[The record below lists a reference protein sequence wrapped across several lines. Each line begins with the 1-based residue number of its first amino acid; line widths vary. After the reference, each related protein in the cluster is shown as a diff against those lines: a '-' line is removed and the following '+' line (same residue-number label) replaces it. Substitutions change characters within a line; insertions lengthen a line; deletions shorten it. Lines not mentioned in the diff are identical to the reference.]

1 MMMNKKSLVI
11 KSIIF
16 GLIIL
21 ASINVGVAPKN
32 IPESKIVT
40 LADHGQTITLQ
51 VNETFLLNWE
61 KGMIGTSQ

>member
-21 ASINVGVAPKN
+21 ASINVGVAPKKY
-32 IPESKIVT
+32 PGK
-40 LADHGQTITLQ
+40 
-51 VNETFLLNWE
+51 
-61 KGMIGTSQ
+61 